1 MKTVNT
7 AFRRGIV
14 HFCQS
19 CHRMANSDKPQSGKF
34 ILYSSPLEFA
44 ALLRVI
50 ACMVIRR
57 VRMLLI
63 IVYFHF
69 QVDCHL
75 LPNGP
80 TWIWWLLLILP
91 LGPAVQV
98 RNITSNGAAKLS
110 SKKNRSVVV
119 KAESKSARI
128 KLRSLNSAQS

>member
-50 ACMVIRR
+50 AC
-57 VRMLLI
+57 LI
-63 IVYFHF
+63 IIVRIFCAGVAMVSSGVPALYAWHC
-69 QVDCHL
+69 VL
-75 LPNGP
+75 LGGLAGSIHILVRNVLLRFSFPDNGGQ
-80 TWIWWLLLILP
+80 IAASGFNAVVGLLLIP
-91 LGPAVQV
+91 GMATQNKGFPDCFC
-98 RNITSNGAAKLS
+98 
-110 SKKNRSVVV
+110 
-119 KAESKSARI
+119 
-128 KLRSLNSAQS
+128 

>member
-50 ACMVIRR
+50 ACLVIIQHEESA
-57 VRMLLI
+57 LKSQYHNLI
-63 IVYFHF
+63 A
-69 QVDCHL
+69 
-75 LPNGP
+75 N
-80 TWIWWLLLILP
+80 
-91 LGPAVQV
+91 
-98 RNITSNGAAKLS
+98 
-110 SKKNRSVVV
+110 
-119 KAESKSARI
+119 
-128 KLRSLNSAQS
+128 